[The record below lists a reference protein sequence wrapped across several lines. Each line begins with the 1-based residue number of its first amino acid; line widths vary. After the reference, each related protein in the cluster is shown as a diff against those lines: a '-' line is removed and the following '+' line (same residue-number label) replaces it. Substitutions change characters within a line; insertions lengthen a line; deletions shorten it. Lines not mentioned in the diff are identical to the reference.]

1 MKQDGSKQP
10 EPPPKVDRIPSA
22 HERRARLIG
31 ELHAQAIEA
40 LPQHLAKVVEA
51 KDVRRR
57 RTQTWMIA
65 AAALAMT
72 LACLFT
78 LFGL

>member
-1 MKQDGSKQP
+1 MNEDRSKQP
-10 EPPPKVDRIPSA
+10 DLPSRSYPSA
-22 HERRARLIG
+22 HERRALLIA

-65 AAALAMT
+65 AAAFAMA
-72 LACLFT
+72 LACL
-78 LFGL
+78 LALLGL

>member
-1 MKQDGSKQP
+1 MNEDRSKPP
-10 EPPPKVDRIPSA
+10 EVDRIPTA
-22 HERRARLIG
+22 HERRARLIA
-31 ELHAQAIEA
+31 ELHAQAIRP
-40 LPQHLAKVVEA
+40 LPQQKLAEAVEA